1 MASAKELT
9 KISIH
14 DFPGAIVVGYGVY
27 VSLSSC
33 WLPVAMRRWHSRKYA
48 ELCAKS
54 NCVAPDGCKG
64 VKHHQV
70 FRLRE
75 SFQENPPVPPPSPE
89 PQVLSLTQHAEDF
102 GKWME
107 ELNAPPKRKRKCKR
121 CADVLPPRTLCNT
134 GRGHRV
140 LP

>member
-14 DFPGAIVVGYGVY
+14 DFPGAIVVGEGVY

-33 WLPVAMRRWHSRKYA
+33 WSPVAMCRWHSRKYA

-54 NCVAPDGCKG
+54 NCAAPGGCKG
-64 VKHHQV
+64 VKQHQV

-75 SFQENPPVPPPSPE
+75 SFQENPPVPPPAPAA
-89 PQVLSLTQHAEDF
+89 PVLSFTQHAEAF

-107 ELNAPPKRKRKCKR
+107 EFNTPPKQRNNAREAEQLQQKRV
-121 CADVLPPRTLCNT
+121 AWPRSVALT
-134 GRGHRV
+134 
-140 LP
+140 